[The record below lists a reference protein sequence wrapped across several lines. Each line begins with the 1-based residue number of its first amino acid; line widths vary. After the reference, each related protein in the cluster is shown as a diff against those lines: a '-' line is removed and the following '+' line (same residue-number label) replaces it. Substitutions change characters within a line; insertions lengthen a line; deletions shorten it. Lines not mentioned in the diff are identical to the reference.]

1 LWGGGRTVKRAEDE
15 KYGVSNS
22 YAEHH
27 YRGKCN
33 PTVHRVYVGRN
44 ECEMP
49 SDPKRIVGNRIVIR
63 SPTSRVPA
71 NEHENY
77 RNQEGEH
84 YGTKY

>member
-1 LWGGGRTVKRAEDE
+1 VEGRSVDHAKNE
-15 KYGVSNS
+15 KKSVSNRHT
-22 YAEHH
+22 EHH

-33 PTVHRVYVGRN
+33 PTVQRVYVGRN

-71 NEHENY
+71 NEHGNY
-77 RNQEGEH
+77 WNQEGEH
-84 YGTKY
+84 YDTKY

>member
-1 LWGGGRTVKRAEDE
+1 MSRTKDE
-15 KYGVSNS
+15 KCGVCDSNGE
-22 YAEHH
+22 YHH
-27 YRGKCN
+27 YYCECY

-71 NEHENY
+71 NEHGNY
-77 RNQEGEH
+77 WDQEGEH
-84 YGTKY
+84 CDTKY